1 MAEEDKRPA
10 RYTITAALPYTNG
23 PIHIGHLAGVYVPA
37 DIYSRYLRLTGKDV
51 VFVCGSDEHG
61 VAISMKAKKEGV
73 TPKDVIDKY
82 HAIIKKSFVDFG
94 ISFDNYSRTSAAIHH
109 KTASEFFVKLYEQGD
124 FIEETTAQL
133 YDEEAQQFLADRFVV
148 GTCPRCAHEEAYGDQ
163 CENCGSTLNATDLI
177 KPKSTI
183 TGAVPTL
190 KETKHWFLPLDR
202 YEDFLKKWI
211 LEGHKKDWK
220 PNVYGQ
226 CKSWID
232 DGLKPRA
239 VTRDLDWGIPVPVKG
254 GEGKVL
260 YVWFDA
266 PIGYISSTKEWA
278 EREGKDWEPY
288 WKDKDTKLLH
298 FIGKDNIVFHCIIFP
313 SILKAHGDYI
323 LPENVP
329 ANEFLNL
336 EGNKLSTSKNWAVW
350 LHEYL
355 EEFPDMQDVLRY
367 TLTANAPETKDNDFT
382 WKDFQAR
389 NNNELV
395 AIFGNFIN
403 RVMVLTN
410 KYYQGQVP
418 PAGNL
423 LQVDKETLAELKK
436 YPGIISSSIERYR
449 FREASQELMNLAR
462 LGNKY
467 LADEEPWKVIK
478 EDAERVQT
486 IMYIALQI
494 TAGLAVL
501 SEPLLPFTSQKL
513 KGILGLNEEGNDEV
527 ISKEI
532 ATAHK
537 NGPRNDSLQWNDV
550 SNKETLLPAGHQIGE
565 AELLYRKV
573 EDKEIQAQLDKL
585 EATKKSNAS
594 TALST
599 GSTNKNELMP
609 QKDTITFD
617 DFSKLDMRVGTIVEA
632 EKMAKTKKL
641 LVLKVDTGLDTRTIV
656 SGIAESFTP
665 EEIIGKRV
673 AVLVNLA
680 PRALR
685 GVDSEGMILMT
696 ENSDGKLVFVNPDE
710 DGVGNGLTIN

>member
-1 MAEEDKRPA
+1 MAEEVKSPA

-37 DIYSRYLRLTGKDV
+37 DIYSRYLRLIGKDV
-51 VFVCGSDEHG
+51 AFVCGSDEHG

-82 HAIIKKSFVDFG
+82 HAIIKKSFLDFG
-94 ISFDNYSRTSAAIHH
+94 ITFDNYSRTSAKIHH
-109 KTASEFFVKLYEQGD
+109 KTASDFFVKLYEQGD

-133 YDEEAQQFLADRFVV
+133 YDEEAKQFLADRFVV
-148 GTCPRCAHEEAYGDQ
+148 GTCPRCGHEEAYGDQ

-177 KPKSTI
+177 NPKSAI

-288 WKDKDTKLLH
+288 WKDKDTKLVH

-323 LPENVP
+323 LPDNVP

-355 EEFPDMQDVLRY
+355 EEFPDMVLRY
-367 TLTANAPETKDNDFT
+367 TLTANAPESKDNDFT

-403 RVMVLTN
+403 RVVVLTH
-410 KYYQGQVP
+410 KYYEGQVP
-418 PAGNL
+418 AAGNL
-423 LQVDKETLAELKK
+423 LNVDKETLAELKK
-436 YPGIISSSIERYR
+436 YPEIISSSIERYR

-462 LGNKY
+462 MGNKY

-486 IMYIALQI
+486 IIYVALQI
-494 TAGLAVL
+494 ATGLAVL
-501 SEPLLPFTSQKL
+501 CEPFLPFTSNKL
-513 KGILGLNEEGNDEV
+513 KRILNVSLSAVEGSIE
-527 ISKEI
+527 
-532 ATAHK
+532 
-537 NGPRNDSLQWNDV
+537 WNDV
-550 SNKETLLPAGHQIGE
+550 SNKETLLPAGHQIGK
-565 AELLYRKV
+565 AELLYRKI
-573 EDKEIQAQLDKL
+573 EDKEIQIQLDKL
-585 EATKKSNAS
+585 EATKKANENE
-594 TALST
+594 
-599 GSTNKNELMP
+599 NKTLMP

-641 LVLKVDTGLDTRTIV
+641 LVLKVDTGLDMRTIV

-665 EEIIGKRV
+665 EEIVGKRV
-673 AVLVNLA
+673 TVLINLA